1 MSYFRILPADNQIV
15 WRWQDYHSAHPT
27 GRKRVDRC
35 RFCDEVAH
43 ATTYIGAEVEALL
56 RLAVEMVKRQ
66 VENGD
71 ILEFGD
77 ICTLTSSFQSR
88 IVEKGKTEFTPNIH
102 INRLVVRLFPSKKYL
117 FSMR

>member
-15 WRWQDYHSAHPT
+15 WRRQDYHSAHPT

-77 ICTLTSSFQSR
+77 ICTLTSSFQR
-88 IVEKGKTEFTPNIH
+88 DLCT
-102 INRLVVRLFPSKKYL
+102 INQSILSLIRLFISVL
-117 FSMR
+117 FRILAL